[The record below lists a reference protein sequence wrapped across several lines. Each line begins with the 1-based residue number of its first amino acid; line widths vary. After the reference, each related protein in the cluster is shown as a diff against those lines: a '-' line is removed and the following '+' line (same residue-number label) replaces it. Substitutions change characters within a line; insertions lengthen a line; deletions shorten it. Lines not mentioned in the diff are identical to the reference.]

1 MQVEVSAM
9 SGKAPIFCNPRAYH
23 LFSQEVPKLDTT
35 DGFLRAS
42 IAVSMHALDDVN
54 PEAVDDYLL
63 GLATR
68 VRARAT
74 SDLVPA
80 VLAHLHEVLFDEE
93 GFSGNNDTFYLP
105 LSSYIPAVCASRQ
118 GNPVTLAAIYK
129 VVAVRSGLFVQGL
142 NSPGHF
148 LVRVRGEHGWL
159 IVDPFQ
165 HGRVLSLSEA
175 ISMLEIVTEIC
186 EPSIDELFRPA
197 THALWLSR
205 IIANLESILSTAE
218 RHDDLAAM
226 QELHALLRHRV
237 REVPFQI

>member
-1 MQVEVSAM
+1 MF
-9 SGKAPIFCNPRAYH
+9 GNAPVYCNPKAYE
-23 LFSQEVPKLDTT
+23 LFAQEVPKLDTT
-35 DGFLRAS
+35 DGFLRAA

-54 PEAVDDYLL
+54 PDAIDDYLL
-63 GLATR
+63 ALATR
-68 VRARAT
+68 VKAGAT

-80 VLAHLHEVLFDEE
+80 VLAHLHRVLFDEE
-93 GFSGNNDTFYLP
+93 KFRGDNSTFYHP
-105 LSSYIPAVCASRQ
+105 LSSYVPAVCASRR

-159 IVDPFQ
+159 IVDPFGK
-165 HGRVLSLSEA
+165 GRVLSVDEA
-175 ISMLEIVTEIC
+175 ISKLEIVTEHC
-186 EPSIDELFRPA
+186 DRPTDDLFRPA

-218 RHDDLAAM
+218 HNEDLAAM
-226 QELHALLRHRV
+226 RELHELLRHRV